1 MKRFNEQGTFLG
13 AEKFKQQ
20 PVRGLAAL
28 NPTTETAAAATSS
41 SSTLSSQKSFSG
53 LFKLE

>member
-20 PVRGLAAL
+20 PVRGLAAS
-28 NPTTETAAAATSS
+28 NPAAEAAATSS
-41 SSTLSSQKSFSG
+41 PSISTPKSFSG
-53 LFKLE
+53 LFVFF